1 MGKAWMFRKNSTL
14 LEASLIQMW
23 INSSSLSSRFFFFD
37 AASAATTT
45 WIIYFPSNV
54 MTFSPSVVC
63 YTFFSLRIHCYWLW
77 FVALIQLFFS
87 INIITIILNSHS
99 NSSRLERIT
108 REWEKHRT
116 CRRNESKWKSTRVSC
131 DWMKSIEEKELRF
144 DWKSRSVHVCVD
156 MWSLKFKIIK
166 IYVKNVKLFK
176 FL

>member
-108 REWEKHRT
+108 REWEAQDMPTKWIKMKIDT
-116 CRRNESKWKSTRVSC
+116 C
-131 DWMKSIEEKELRF
+131 ELRLNEIN
-144 DWKSRSVHVCVD
+144 WRKGTEI
-156 MWSLKFKIIK
+156 WLKI
-166 IYVKNVKLFK
+166 
-176 FL
+176 

>member
-14 LEASLIQMW
+14 LGASLIQMW

-144 DWKSRSVHVCVD
+144 DWKSRSVHVCV
-156 MWSLKFKIIK
+156 WTCEA
-166 IYVKNVKLFK
+166 
-176 FL
+176 